1 MKATAQESSKLFPL
15 CSVVAWRLSVA
26 PGYCGGVQCGAWW
39 WHCNVMCSSGREEGG
54 ASKDCY
60 LLNHPNTT

>member
-1 MKATAQESSKLFPL
+1 MLFQL

-26 PGYCGGVQCGAWW
+26 PGYCGGVY
-39 WHCNVMCSSGREEGG
+39 NVALGGGTAMCSSSGSQEGG